1 MRKRRTTGITR
12 REDLKDGLLVDL
24 VYRGSRMQGVCVSV
38 GTIESERL
46 GYSYVDFVLN
56 AGRYNCPTIKLIHL
70 PPEQVLFVEGAV
82 KIPDALHPEFF
93 EIVREPDINK
103 IGNRR
108 LYENNVARYETF
120 LEYLRQGGLVE

>member
-24 VYRGSRMQGVCVSV
+24 VRYNFRKQGVYMS
-38 GTIESERL
+38 TDQRELEDSEC
-46 GYSYVDFVLN
+46 SYIDFVLN
-56 AGRYNCPTIKLIHL
+56 TGEYNSPKIQLIHL
-70 PPEQVLFVEGAV
+70 PTKELLFVEGAV